1 MNGSECFALGPIATG
16 DRFIGREREI
26 EQLSAV
32 FSGQASIHLIGASRI
47 GKSSL
52 VAKVFE
58 RNSDVETVLPIR
70 LDMATYQEAFDFWY
84 DLGMTILEAA
94 EEKGVD
100 FPGVSSFK
108 AEIEAADPSQRSWHM
123 RIQRPLK
130 KMLKALGQSGYRV
143 VVAIDEFDAVPKVF
157 GADSSQY
164 QLLRSILSDDEY
176 AINGIVVSRRNLN
189 VLAEKAKVTAI
200 SSFENVF
207 STLRLLRF
215 DEKDMDLF
223 YLRLENAGNVTVDEG
238 GKERF
243 EYYTGRIPYLCCMLA
258 ISLID
263 KCESTDKCIASA
275 DQIDEVRLERQFE
288 IQHYYDDLIGKLEE
302 DDHLEPLVY
311 LAFDEMKTL
320 AYEHNRNN
328 MIQMGYLNE
337 DQVGDS
343 CEYHAYCKDFMS
355 YLRHR
360 KLNMPIR
367 DLLDAG
373 EHKLKEVF
381 AAAYPQFTQVTYEDI
396 VVNHDFAKAD
406 LLEGIRGLRYKW
418 QESTE
423 KFLRD
428 AAVYM
433 DNPTVLDTLTINY
446 VLLQIHKYHWND
458 VFSRYFNNDTE
469 WREKLKEVDGIRNP
483 FSHAHG
489 EYVPQEKVERCAHI
503 LEELLKY
510 EIKF

>member
-1 MNGSECFALGPIATG
+1 MIGADCFALGPIATG

-26 EQLSAV
+26 EHLSTV
-32 FSGQASIHLIGASRI
+32 FSGKASIHLIGASRI

-52 VAKVFE
+52 VATVFE
-58 RNSDVETVLPIR
+58 RNSDKESVLPVR

-84 DLGMTILEAA
+84 DLSMTILDAA
-94 EEKGVD
+94 EERGAS
-100 FPGVSSFK
+100 FPGDSSFK
-108 AEIEAADPSQRSWHM
+108 MEIEAADPSQRSWHM

-130 KMLKALGQSGYRV
+130 KMLKALGQSGQRV
-143 VVAIDEFDAVPKVF
+143 VIAIDEFDAVPKVF

-164 QLLRSILSDDEY
+164 QLLRSILSDDDF
-176 AINGIVVSRRNLN
+176 AISGIVISRRNLS

-215 DEKDMDLF
+215 DEKDMSLF
-223 YLRLENAGNVTVDEG
+223 FSRLDEVGGVAVDDG
-238 GKERF
+238 SKERF

-258 ISLID
+258 TTLID
-263 KCESTDKCIASA
+263 KHGFEEKHVANA
-275 DQIDEVRLERQFE
+275 DEVDEARLERQHE

-337 DQVGDS
+337 EQIDDS
-343 CEYHAYCKDFMS
+343 FEYYAYCKDFMS

-381 AAAYPQFTQVTYEDI
+381 ADAYPQFTQVTYEDI
-396 VVNHDFAKAD
+396 VVNHDDSKKD
-406 LLEGIRGLRYKW
+406 LLEGIPRLGYRW
-418 QESTE
+418 QDSTE

-433 DNPTVLDTLTINY
+433 DNPSVLDTLTINY

-458 VFSRYFNNDTE
+458 IFSRYFNNDRE
-469 WREKLKEVDGIRNP
+469 WRDKLKEVDGIRNP

-489 EYVPQEKVERCAHI
+489 EYVPQEKVERCIHI
-503 LEELLKY
+503 LEELIKY
-510 EIKF
+510 DFNF